1 MIPTRILL
9 LTLMLAAPHAVSAQA
24 PGRDACNVEVDITDR
39 DPHGANVRAAPG
51 GSIVTA
57 LKNPAGDGWI
67 VVHLTAQQGDWF
79 EIDRAVLIDLDQDK
93 EQGKE
98 SVIFQ
103 GRGFVHRGV
112 VGAGGLQNGAVIYRD
127 HATSSA
133 KLDGHASGD
142 QAVELLGCF
151 GDFAK
156 VRVKAGIGWTRQL
169 CTNMVTTCS

>member
-9 LTLMLAAPHAVSAQA
+9 LILTLAVPHAVSAQV
-24 PGRDACNVEVDITDR
+24 PGRDACNVRVDITDR
-39 DPHGANVRAAPG
+39 DPHGANVRAEPG

-79 EIDRAVLIDLDQDK
+79 EIDRAVLIDVDQDK
-93 EQGKE
+93 ET
-98 SVIFQ
+98 VIFQ

-127 HATSSA
+127 HAASSA
-133 KLDGHASGD
+133 TLDAHASGD